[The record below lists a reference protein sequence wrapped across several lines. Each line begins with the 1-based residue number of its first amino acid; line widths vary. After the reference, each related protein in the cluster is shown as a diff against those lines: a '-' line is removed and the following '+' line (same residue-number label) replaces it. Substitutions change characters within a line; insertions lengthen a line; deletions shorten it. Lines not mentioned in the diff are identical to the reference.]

1 MASTKMKT
9 LLVYKY
15 LNELSDENNPLS
27 TTQLINLLQKD
38 GINCERK
45 SIYADVKKLK
55 ELEFDI
61 KTTRSPKKGFY
72 MASRRFQLPEIR
84 LLIDA
89 VSSAGFITPNKTKLL
104 IEKLE
109 SLASKN
115 QAREL
120 VSQVYINSDTKCDNE
135 EIYSIIDDL
144 HDAIIKKT
152 KVKFT
157 YKRRNIDKENRKNYT
172 NKTFKVSPYALV
184 WRDDH
189 YYLICNNEKYDNLMH
204 LRLDRMRK
212 TEILDEPVRPVCEVS
227 EYDVFDVADYSKKT
241 FSMFSGSVKE
251 VKLYCDLD
259 LREQIMDRFG
269 ESIVL
274 TAVDMQ
280 HFVTT
285 INGAVSDGMISWIME
300 FGDKIKVLEPQD
312 LADAVRN
319 KAESILNLYEQQKN
333 KTVITTVFLFNSLC
347 SFNLT

>member
-15 LNELSDENNPLS
+15 LNQLSDEENPLS
-27 TTQLINLLQKD
+27 TTQLIQLLKKD
-38 GINCERK
+38 GVNCERK
-45 SIYADVKKLK
+45 SIYADVKL
-55 ELEFDI
+55 LNDVGFDI
-61 KTTRSPKKGFY
+61 ESTRSPKKGFY
-72 MASRRFQLPEIR
+72 MASRRFELPEVR

-89 VSSAGFITPNKTKLL
+89 VSSAGFITPNKTKQL
-104 IEKLE
+104 IGKLE
-109 SLASKN
+109 SLASTN
-115 QAREL
+115 QAKEL

-135 EIYSIIDDL
+135 EIYYIIDAL
-144 HDAIIKKT
+144 HEAILNKS

-172 NKTFKVSPYALV
+172 NKVFKVSPYALV

-212 TEILDEPVRPVCEVS
+212 IETLDEAIRPACEVS
-227 EYDVFDVADYSKKT
+227 DYKKDFDVADYSKKT
-241 FSMFSGSVKE
+241 FSMFSGTVSDVE
-251 VKLYCDLD
+251 LYCDLD

-274 TAVDMQ
+274 TAVDTE

-285 INGAVSDGMISWIME
+285 INGAVSDGMVSWLME
-300 FGDKIKVLEPQD
+300 FGNKIKVLQPQS
-312 LADAVRN
+312 LADAVKKR
-319 KAESILNLYEQQKN
+319 AEEIANLYK
-333 KTVITTVFLFNSLC
+333 
-347 SFNLT
+347 